1 MKIVALSGPTE
12 ADLLSEARYAS
23 GFGCIRCGCT
33 VFHYC
38 TARRDDSVTDLAPHP
53 FLLCPPCLELFAGG
67 LPDATFAAI
76 RARPLA
82 LQREFDHTRLPYLP
96 AERGLDIPDVTI
108 AGGIT
113 MRGTGIPIVFGGV
126 PVVVIAPPEIP
137 GGAIRLSVSL
147 GDGGGAPVR
156 VIDHNQWV
164 APAGWRFAHVGRH
177 YQISRGDR
185 AWLDLSYHPRSG
197 LALEDLRTAAGGRV
211 LTIDDGG
218 ARVDGAQVTFPQAS
232 ARVIGVTL

>member
-1 MKIVALSGPTE
+1 LKIVALNWPVE

-33 VFHYC
+33 VFRYC
-38 TARRDDSVTDLAPHP
+38 AAQRDDAVTELAPHP
-53 FLLCPPCLELFAGG
+53 FLLCPPCLDLFAAG

-82 LQREFDHTRLPYLP
+82 LQREFDHARLPYLP
-96 AERGLDIPDVTI
+96 AERGLDIPDVSI

-126 PVVVIAPPEIP
+126 PVIVIAPPEIP
-137 GGAIRLSVSL
+137 GGAINLTISL
-147 GDGGGAPVR
+147 GDGSGAPVR
-156 VIDHNQWV
+156 LIEGNEWV
-164 APAGWRFAHVGRH
+164 APEGWRFAHVGRH

-185 AWLDLSYHPRSG
+185 AWLELSYHPRSG
-197 LALEDLRTAAGGRV
+197 IALEELRTSAGGRV
-211 LTIDDGG
+211 LTIDASG
-218 ARVDGAQVTFPQAS
+218 ARLDGAPVTFPPAS